1 MDNQSSIQI
10 ASTTAFLQRSK
21 HIRLKFFHIRA
32 LVLSGQLELR
42 YVQSEYNTAD
52 CMTKALQGTKFYRHV
67 FGADGF
73 RHLMEHSRPDDA
85 LALHQLLDRQTIYQ
99 CYICRS
105 AAPTFSPRSKDAA
118 PTVLVCVPAN

>member
-42 YVQSEYNTAD
+42 YVKVSTTPPTA
-52 CMTKALQGTKFYRHV
+52 
-67 FGADGF
+67 
-73 RHLMEHSRPDDA
+73 
-85 LALHQLLDRQTIYQ
+85 
-99 CYICRS
+99 
-105 AAPTFSPRSKDAA
+105 
-118 PTVLVCVPAN
+118 

>member
-42 YVQSEYNTAD
+42 YVQSECNTAD
-52 CMTKALQGTKFYRHV
+52 CMTKALQGTKFHRHV

-85 LALHQLLDRQTIYQ
+85 LALHQLLDRQT
-99 CYICRS
+99 RS
-105 AAPTFSPRSKDAA
+105 VAAQ
-118 PTVLVCVPAN
+118 L

>member
-21 HIRLKFFHIRA
+21 HIDIRLKFFHIRA

-73 RHLMEHSRPDDA
+73 RHLMERSRPDDA
-85 LALHQLLDRQTIYQ
+85 LALHQLLDRQT
-99 CYICRS
+99 RS
-105 AAPTFSPRSKDAA
+105 VAAQ
-118 PTVLVCVPAN
+118 L

>member
-67 FGADGF
+67 FGADGIH
-73 RHLMEHSRPDDA
+73 HLWSVRVRTM
-85 LALHQLLDRQTIYQ
+85 
-99 CYICRS
+99 RS
-105 AAPTFSPRSKDAA
+105 PSPAP
-118 PTVLVCVPAN
+118 

>member
-73 RHLMEHSRPDDA
+73 RHLMERSRPDDA
-85 LALHQLLDRQTIYQ
+85 LALHQLLDRQTRSVAAQLWLLVYQ
-99 CYICRS
+99 CYICRT
-105 AAPTFSPRSKDAA
+105 AAPMISPRS
-118 PTVLVCVPAN
+118 

>member
-73 RHLMEHSRPDDA
+73 RHLMERSRPDDA
-85 LALHQLLDRQTIYQ
+85 LALHQLLDRQT
-99 CYICRS
+99 RS
-105 AAPTFSPRSKDAA
+105 VAAQ
-118 PTVLVCVPAN
+118 L